1 MTRVIW
7 KLIKDKVVLSSIV
20 IFLNQGRLCCNFLYF
35 IPFLYFFQLIFPY
48 LELDIKYFDLGLPH
62 RDATNDRVT
71 IESAEATLKYVLNFL
86 FWRLICTSSLLRL
99 CIILLLLSVQLDFC
113 ISLTSSHLRS
123 SISCFFPMIIVMI
136 KIAILLIGKS
146 TPILF
151 PVPKQDSVHSHA
163 YSSLIWILIKT
174 NHLSRY
180 FRYIFSQ

>member
-99 CIILLLLSVQLDFC
+99 CIILLFLS
-113 ISLTSSHLRS
+113 I
-123 SISCFFPMIIVMI
+123 
-136 KIAILLIGKS
+136 
-146 TPILF
+146 
-151 PVPKQDSVHSHA
+151 
-163 YSSLIWILIKT
+163 
-174 NHLSRY
+174 
-180 FRYIFSQ
+180 